1 MRDPRR
7 ARVLLALCLVVAAAA
22 CTSSPPATSAGSTP
36 AIRVA
41 GSSLVPDTVDA
52 LPDMDVDGFTAMR
65 QAVTGT
71 PLVVNIWA
79 SWCGPCKTE
88 MPMLARAARTHDG
101 TVQFLGVDTL
111 DDRGAARAFLASTG
125 VPYPNVF
132 DPSGAIKT
140 SLGSIGQP
148 VTVFYDANGNQVAKI
163 DGQLSESDLDTQL
176 RAIGGGAAAG

>member
-1 MRDPRR
+1 MRERP
-7 ARVLLALCLVVAAAA
+7 ALLLLVAVIAAGA
-22 CTSSPPATSAGSTP
+22 CTSSPPSSPAGATP
-36 AIRVA
+36 AIRVVDT
-41 GSSLVPDTVDA
+41 SLVPDTVDA

-65 QAVTGT
+65 QAATGT

-88 MPMLARAARTHDG
+88 MPMLADAARRLDG
-101 TVQFLGVDTL
+101 KVQFLGVDTL
-111 DDRGAARAFLASTG
+111 DDRGAAREFLSTTG

-148 VTVFYDANGNQVAKI
+148 VTVFYDANGDQVAKI
-163 DGQLSESDLDTQL
+163 DGQISQSELDDQL
-176 RAIGGGAAAG
+176 QAIAGGG

>member
-1 MRDPRR
+1 MRDPHR
-7 ARVLLALCLVVAAAA
+7 ALLWLVVGLTLAAVA

-36 AIRVA
+36 AIRVTD
-41 GSSLVPDTVDA
+41 SSLVPDTVDA
-52 LPDMDVDGFTAMR
+52 LPDMDVDEFTAMR
-65 QAVTGT
+65 QAVAGT

-88 MPMLARAARTHDG
+88 MPMLARAARAHDG
-101 TVQFLGVDTL
+101 GVQFLGVDTL
-111 DDRGAARAFLASTG
+111 DERGAAREFLASTD

-132 DPSGAIKT
+132 DASGAIKT

-148 VTVFYDANGNQVAKI
+148 VTVFYDADGNQVAKI
-163 DGQLSESDLDTQL
+163 DGQLSQSELDSQL

>member
-7 ARVLLALCLVVAAAA
+7 ARVLLVLCLVVAAAA

-65 QAVTGT
+65 QAVAGT

-111 DDRGAARAFLASTG
+111 DDRGAARAFLASTD

-132 DPSGAIKT
+132 DASGAIKT

-148 VTVFYDANGNQVAKI
+148 VTVFYDANGNQVAKY
-163 DGQLSESDLDTQL
+163 DGQLSESELDTQL
-176 RAIGGGAAAG
+176 QAIGGGAEAG